1 MDYES
6 YGLRGQFL
14 FDLIPILPLEFIP
27 LGGQERRFML
37 IKLVRLYT
45 GLKIFYVPD
54 IMDKIKVIFS
64 DRLEWVIQHD
74 SMAAEDQI
82 SD

>member
-1 MDYES
+1 
-6 YGLRGQFL
+6 
-14 FDLIPILPLEFIP
+14 
-27 LGGQERRFML
+27 ML

-54 IMDKIKVIFS
+54 IMDKVKGIFS
-64 DRLEWVIQHD
+64 DRLEWVIEND
-74 SMAAEDQI
+74 PIAAEDQI